1 MSWRAR
7 TGDAR
12 DTQNRNGHERQAG
25 EYCGAMVRKRP
36 LVDERVHKPDAKALE
51 VVIAGGGVAAL
62 ETALALHKL
71 AGNRVKLTLLA
82 PTADFVYRPMAVLEP
97 FVHKHPRQLPLAK
110 VAAEFNATL
119 VQGSVAAVDCQRRML
134 RTDAQR
140 ELAYDALVIA
150 VGARTSEV
158 LPDAVAIDV
167 SRMDESLHSLIEEI
181 DSSSLRS
188 LAFVAPKPTWPL
200 PVYELALLVQEHAR
214 EKNVDLDVTIIT
226 SEQRP
231 LAAFGENVSAGVAA
245 ILADAHI
252 QTIVGARV
260 ESSSGELIVH
270 PGEQQLRFDRV
281 VALPRLAGPAITG
294 LPADADGFLPIT
306 SHCEVTGTERV
317 YAAGDATDF
326 PVKYGAIAAQQA
338 DAAAASIAAMAGA
351 AAEPTPFDG
360 VVHGALVS
368 GREYRCLYFTAR
380 IEGGLAQ
387 DSRTS
392 DTPTW
397 SPEAKIAARHLGPYL
412 DKLWGGQGLR
422 WLAGQ
427 LSWEAAA
434 MARLSK

>member
-1 MSWRAR
+1 
-7 TGDAR
+7 
-12 DTQNRNGHERQAG
+12 
-25 EYCGAMVRKRP
+25 MVRKRP
-36 LVDERVHKPDAKALE
+36 LVGERVHKPDAKALE

-71 AGNRVKLTLLA
+71 AADRVKLTLLA
-82 PTADFVYRPMAVLEP
+82 PTADFIYRPIAVLEP
-97 FVHKHPRQLPLAK
+97 FVHMPPRQLPLTKFAS
-110 VAAEFNATL
+110 ELDATF
-119 VQGSVAAVDCQRRML
+119 GHDTVAAVDCQRRVL
-134 RTDAQR
+134 HTGAQR

-150 VGARTSEV
+150 VGARTSDV
-158 LPDAVAIDV
+158 LPDALAIDV
-167 SRMDESLHSLIEEI
+167 SRMDESLHGLIEEI
-181 DSSSLRS
+181 DNGSLRS
-188 LAFVAPKPTWPL
+188 LAFVAPRPTWPL
-200 PVYELALLVQEHAR
+200 PVYELALLTQEHAR
-214 EKNVDLDVTIIT
+214 EKNVDLAVTIIT
-226 SEQRP
+226 AEQRP

-245 ILADAHI
+245 ILADADI
-252 QTIVGARV
+252 QTIFGARV

-270 PGEQQLRFDRV
+270 PGEQHLRFDRV

-294 LPADADGFLPIT
+294 LPADADGFLPVT
-306 SHCEVTGTERV
+306 SRCEVTGIERV

-338 DAAAASIAAMAGA
+338 DAAAASIAALAGA
-351 AAEPTPFDG
+351 PAEPTPFDG

-368 GREYRCLYFTAR
+368 GRKHPRLYFTAR

-387 DSRTS
+387 DSRTA

>member
-1 MSWRAR
+1 MA
-7 TGDAR
+7 
-12 DTQNRNGHERQAG
+12 
-25 EYCGAMVRKRP
+25 RKRP
-36 LVDERVHKPDAKALE
+36 LVGDRVHKPDAKALE

-71 AGNRVKLTLLA
+71 AADRVKLTLLA
-82 PTADFVYRPMAVLEP
+82 PTADFIYRPIAVLEP
-97 FVHKHPRQLPLAK
+97 FVHMPPRQLPLAK
-110 VAAEFNATL
+110 FAAEVNATFEHDT
-119 VQGSVAAVDCQRRML
+119 VAAVDCQRRVL
-134 RTDAQR
+134 HTGAQR

-150 VGARTSEV
+150 VGARISDV
-158 LPDAVAIDV
+158 LPDALAIDV
-167 SRMDESLHSLIEEI
+167 SRMDESLHGLIEEI
-181 DSSSLRS
+181 DNGSLRS
-188 LAFVAPKPTWPL
+188 LAFVAPRPTWPL
-200 PVYELALLVQEHAR
+200 PVYELALLTQEHAR
-214 EKNVDLDVTIIT
+214 EKNVDLAVTIIT
-226 SEQRP
+226 AEQRP

-245 ILADAHI
+245 ILADADI
-252 QTIVGARV
+252 QMIVGARV

-281 VALPRLAGPAITG
+281 VALPRLVGPAITG
-294 LPADADGFLPIT
+294 LPADADGFLPVT
-306 SHCEVTGTERV
+306 SRCEVTGIERV

-338 DAAAASIAAMAGA
+338 DAAAASIAAVAGA
-351 AAEPTPFDG
+351 PTEPTPFDG

-368 GREYRCLYFTAR
+368 GRKHRRLYFTAR

-412 DKLWGGQGLR
+412 DKLWGGEGLR

-434 MARLSK
+434 MARLTK